1 MFFTNGWIR
10 ASSSNKKAAMQQ
22 EALPQAAW
30 TGTEKASS
38 ALSQLVD
45 ACRVIARNRLALFGL
60 VIVST
65 GILTAIF
72 APYLATHDPYE
83 INIANRLQSP
93 SLEHWLGTDFL
104 GRDTYSRIVFG
115 ARTAFE
121 IATGAVFLG
130 AFFGIPLGA
139 IAGFAGRWL
148 DSTIMRFMDA
158 IMAFPGRLLA
168 IALVASAGGG
178 FASLYI
184 ALGLSS
190 IPSNARIVRS
200 AVLSQKEREYVE
212 AARMGGESDF
222 TILFFQVLPNCL
234 SPLLIRLSLEF
245 AHAILAES
253 SLSFLGLGLPPPTA
267 SWGLMLKE
275 VTPFLQ
281 LQPMAAFFPGLTISL
296 IILGFNLLG
305 DGLRD
310 IFDPRQYE
318 R

>member
-1 MFFTNGWIR
+1 M
-10 ASSSNKKAAMQQ
+10 KQ

-30 TGTEKASS
+30 PGTEKANS
-38 ALSQLVD
+38 ALSRLVD
-45 ACRVIARNRLALFGL
+45 ACWVIARNRLALFGL
-60 VIVST
+60 FIVCA
-65 GILTAIF
+65 GIFTAIF
-72 APYLATHDPYE
+72 APYLTTHDPYE

-93 SLEHWLGTDFL
+93 SLQHWLGTDFL

-121 IATGAVFLG
+121 IATGAVLLG
-130 AFFGIPLGA
+130 ALLGIPLGA
-139 IAGFAGRWL
+139 IAGFAGRWV
-148 DSTIMRFMDA
+148 DSSIMRVMDA

-200 AVLSQKEREYVE
+200 AVLVQKEREYVE
-212 AARMGGESDF
+212 AARMTGESDF

-234 SPLLIRLSLEF
+234 SPLLVRLSLEF

>member
-1 MFFTNGWIR
+1 ME
-10 ASSSNKKAAMQQ
+10 Q
-22 EALPQAAW
+22 E
-30 TGTEKASS
+30 T
-38 ALSQLVD
+38 LSPPILTATDKGGPTLSRFVD
-45 ACRVIARNRLALFGL
+45 AFRVIARNRLALLGL
-60 VIVST
+60 FIVT
-65 GILTAIF
+65 AGILTAIF
-72 APYLATHDPYE
+72 APLLATHDPYE
-83 INIANRLQSP
+83 INIINRLQAP
-93 SLEHWLGTDFL
+93 SAEHWLGTDLL

-121 IATGAVFLG
+121 IAAGAVLLG
-130 AFFGIPLGA
+130 TLFGVPLGA
-139 IAGFAGRWL
+139 VAGFSGRWI
-148 DSTIMRFMDA
+148 DSIIMRFMDA

-184 ALGLSS
+184 ALGLSA

-200 AVLSQKEREYVE
+200 SVLAQKEREYVE
-212 AARMGGESDF
+212 AARMSGESDF
-222 TILFFQVLPNCL
+222 TILFLQVLPNCL
-234 SPLLIRLSLEF
+234 SPLLVRLSLEF

-253 SLSFLGLGLPPPTA
+253 SLSFLGLGLPPPTP

-281 LQPMAAFFPGLTISL
+281 LQPMAAFFPGLTIFL

>member
-1 MFFTNGWIR
+1 
-10 ASSSNKKAAMQQ
+10 
-22 EALPQAAW
+22 
-30 TGTEKASS
+30 
-38 ALSQLVD
+38 V
-45 ACRVIARNRLALFGL
+45 
-60 VIVST
+60 
-65 GILTAIF
+65 
-72 APYLATHDPYE
+72 
-83 INIANRLQSP
+83 
-93 SLEHWLGTDFL
+93 EHWLGTDFL

-121 IATGAVFLG
+121 IAAGAVFLG
-130 AFFGIPLGA
+130 ALFGIPLGA
-139 IAGFAGRWL
+139 IAGFSGRWV

-212 AARMGGESDF
+212 AARMTGESDF

-234 SPLLIRLSLEF
+234 SPLLVRLSLEF

-253 SLSFLGLGLPPPTA
+253 SLSFLGLGLPPPTP

-281 LQPMAAFFPGLTISL
+281 LQPMAAFFPGLTISI

-310 IFDPRQYE
+310 IFDPRQYK

>member
-1 MFFTNGWIR
+1 VEQDSVTPPLWT
-10 ASSSNKKAAMQQ
+10 SDDKAA
-22 EALPQAAW
+22 
-30 TGTEKASS
+30 SRS
-38 ALSQLVD
+38 RFID
-45 ACRVIARNRLALFGL
+45 AFRVIARNRLALLGL
-60 VIVST
+60 FIVSV
-65 GILTAIF
+65 GILTALL
-72 APYLATHDPYE
+72 APYLATYDPYE
-83 INIANRLQSP
+83 INIAGRLQSP
-93 SLEHWLGTDFL
+93 SLQHWLGTDFL

-115 ARTAFE
+115 ARTAFM
-121 IATGAVFLG
+121 IAAGAVLLG
-130 AFFGIPLGA
+130 ALFGVPLGA
-139 IAGFAGRWL
+139 VAGFSGGWI
-148 DSTIMRFMDA
+148 DSAIMRFMDA

-184 ALGLSS
+184 ALGLGA

-200 AVLSQKEREYVE
+200 AVLAQKEREYVE
-212 AARMGGESDF
+212 AARMSGESDSA
-222 TILFFQVLPNCL
+222 ILFLQILPNCL
-234 SPLLIRLSLEF
+234 SPLLVRLSLEF

-253 SLSFLGLGLPPPTA
+253 SLSFLGLGLPPPTP

-281 LQPMAAFFPGLTISL
+281 LQPLAAFFPGLTISL
-296 IILGFNLLG
+296 VILGFNLLG

>member
-1 MFFTNGWIR
+1 V
-10 ASSSNKKAAMQQ
+10 KQ
-22 EALPQAAW
+22 ETLTPPAW
-30 TGTEKASS
+30 TAGEKGATASRFVE
-38 ALSQLVD
+38 AF
-45 ACRVIARNRLALFGL
+45 RVIARNRLALLGL
-60 VIVST
+60 FIVSI
-65 GILTAIF
+65 GVLAAIF
-72 APYLATHDPYE
+72 APWISTHDPYE
-83 INIANRLQSP
+83 INIAGRLQSP
-93 SLEHWLGTDFL
+93 SAQHWLGTDFL

-115 ARTAFE
+115 ARTAFM
-121 IATGAVFLG
+121 IAAGAVLLG
-130 AFFGIPLGA
+130 ALIGVPLGA
-139 IAGFAGRWL
+139 IAGFRGRWT

-178 FASLYI
+178 FTSLFI
-184 ALGLSS
+184 ALGLGA

-200 AVLSQKEREYVE
+200 AVLAQKEREYVE
-212 AARMGGESDF
+212 AARISGESDF
-222 TILFFQVLPNCL
+222 AILFLQVLPNCL
-234 SPLLIRLSLEF
+234 SPLLVRLSLEF

-253 SLSFLGLGLPPPTA
+253 SLSFLGLGLPPPTP

-281 LQPMAAFFPGLTISL
+281 LQPLAAFFPGLTISL

>member
-1 MFFTNGWIR
+1 MTATDKGGPT
-10 ASSSNKKAAMQQ
+10 SSRF
-22 EALPQAAW
+22 
-30 TGTEKASS
+30 
-38 ALSQLVD
+38 VD
-45 ACRVIARNRLALFGL
+45 AFRVIARNRLALLGL
-60 VIVST
+60 FIVT
-65 GILTAIF
+65 AGILTAIF
-72 APYLATHDPYE
+72 APLLATHDPYE
-83 INIANRLQSP
+83 INIVNRLQAP
-93 SLEHWLGTDFL
+93 SAEHWLGTDLL

-121 IATGAVFLG
+121 IAAGAVLLG
-130 AFFGIPLGA
+130 TLFGVPLGA
-139 IAGFAGRWL
+139 VAGFSGRWI
-148 DSTIMRFMDA
+148 DSIIMRFMDA

-184 ALGLSS
+184 ALGLSA

-200 AVLSQKEREYVE
+200 SVLAQKEREYVE
-212 AARMGGESDF
+212 AARMSGESDF
-222 TILFFQVLPNCL
+222 TILFLQVLPNCL
-234 SPLLIRLSLEF
+234 SPLLVRLSLEF

-253 SLSFLGLGLPPPTA
+253 SLSFLGLGLPPPTP

-281 LQPMAAFFPGLTISL
+281 LQPMAAFFPGLTIFL

>member
-1 MFFTNGWIR
+1 VKQEVLSPSPWMITGR
-10 ASSSNKKAAMQQ
+10 ARSVLSRFAD
-22 EALPQAAW
+22 AL
-30 TGTEKASS
+30 
-38 ALSQLVD
+38 
-45 ACRVIARNRLALFGL
+45 RVIARNRLALLGL
-60 VIVST
+60 FIVCA
-65 GILTAIF
+65 GLLTAIF
-72 APYLATHDPYE
+72 APYLATHDAYE
-83 INIANRLQSP
+83 IDIVSRLQGP
-93 SLEHWLGTDFL
+93 GLEHWLGTDFL

-121 IATGAVFLG
+121 IAAGAVFLG
-130 AFFGIPLGA
+130 ALFGIPLGA
-139 IAGFAGRWL
+139 IAGFSGRWI

-184 ALGLSS
+184 ALGLSA

-200 AVLSQKEREYVE
+200 AVLAQKEREYVE
-212 AARMGGESDF
+212 AARMSGESDF
-222 TILFFQVLPNCL
+222 TILFLQVLPNCL
-234 SPLLIRLSLEF
+234 SPLLVRLSLEF

-253 SLSFLGLGLPPPTA
+253 SLSFLGLGLPPPTP

-281 LQPMAAFFPGLTISL
+281 LQPMAAFFPGLTISVV
-296 IILGFNLLG
+296 ILGFNLLG

>member
-1 MFFTNGWIR
+1 MKEET
-10 ASSSNKKAAMQQ
+10 
-22 EALPQAAW
+22 LPQGAW
-30 TGTEKASS
+30 TATEKAGS
-38 ALSQLVD
+38 ALSRSVD
-45 ACRVIARNRLALFGL
+45 ACRVIARNRLALLGL
-60 VIVST
+60 FIVSV

-83 INIANRLQSP
+83 INIAQRLQAP

-139 IAGFAGRWL
+139 IAGFSGRWV

-184 ALGLSS
+184 ALGLSA

-212 AARMGGESDF
+212 AARMSGESEF
-222 TILFFQVLPNCL
+222 SILFFQVLPNCF
-234 SPLLIRLSLEF
+234 SPLLVRLSLEF

-253 SLSFLGLGLPPPTA
+253 SLSFLGLGLPPPTP

-281 LQPMAAFFPGLTISL
+281 LQPMAAFFPGLTISF
-296 IILGFNLLG
+296 IILGFNVLG